1 MDYQT
6 TIKTILAFIVT
17 NILDE
22 DNLAINLQLIAE
34 KIVRPFVFAYV
45 CGTYAADY
53 KDAIVKRIEPK
64 TPEWNLTSTN

>member
-1 MDYQT
+1 MDT
-6 TIKTILAFIVT
+6 KTIIKTILAFIAT
-17 NILDE
+17 HILDE

-34 KIVRPFVFAYV
+34 QVVKPFVYAYV
-45 CGTYAADY
+45 VGTIAADY